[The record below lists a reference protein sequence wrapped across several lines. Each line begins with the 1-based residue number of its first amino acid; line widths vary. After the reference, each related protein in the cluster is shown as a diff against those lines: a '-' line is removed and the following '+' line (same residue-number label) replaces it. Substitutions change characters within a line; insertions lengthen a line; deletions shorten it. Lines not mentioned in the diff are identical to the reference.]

1 MGVKKEADKV
11 RDKEQKD
18 AVYKKG
24 KNTGT
29 SYCAI
34 NTRMLVYSL
43 FYKFED

>member
-18 AVYKKG
+18 VVYKKR

-29 SYCAI
+29 SYRAI
-34 NTRMLVYSL
+34 NTKRLVYSL